1 MRDQKY
7 FVLRI
12 IQILIYGNFG
22 RKCGIIHS
30 YLGIITIISP
40 KTRQKCN
47 KENWKSLIVKDFRFL
62 FRDSVGSKINLCS
75 LEVND
80 YADLM
85 LHVAVRGDALDA
97 CLEYV

>member
-1 MRDQKY
+1 M
-7 FVLRI
+7 FA
-12 IQILIYGNFG
+12 ILNSNVAFIVNLS
-22 RKCGIIHS
+22 RQ
-30 YLGIITIISP
+30 
-40 KTRQKCN
+40 KTRQKYN
-47 KENWKSLIVKDFRFL
+47 KENRKSLTIKDFRFL